1 MIHPAARKVAP
12 PPRNT
17 GSPVTVDL
25 RVGDAREVLA
35 DLPTGLARCCV
46 TSPPY
51 WRMRDYGV
59 KRQIGLE
66 KSPEAFVLQLLGVFA
81 EVRRVLT
88 KDGTLWL
95 NIGDSYACS
104 GKGSTGKTSGLTN
117 PARYEEASLP
127 GRSKTGPGLKRKDLV
142 GIPWMLAFALRSAG
156 WYLRADIIWHKPSP
170 VPESIL
176 DRPTK
181 AHEHV
186 FLFSK
191 ASKYFYDAAAI
202 GEAFKE
208 PRYSAAS
215 SIGSK
220 ARAVDRDHLERSTL
234 ATQPRRGWANARDVW
249 TIASQPFAG
258 AHFAPMPGE
267 LARRC
272 IAAGSAVGDVVLDP
286 FLGAGTTGVEALGL
300 GRGITGI
307 EINPQFLAIADARMR
322 VQRPLPLAI

>member
-1 MIHPAARKVAP
+1 MTA
-12 PPRNT
+12 
-17 GSPVTVDL
+17 VDL
-25 RVGDAREVLA
+25 RAGDARAVLR
-35 DLPTGLARCCV
+35 DLPSGLARCCV

-51 WRMRDYGV
+51 WRMRDYGM
-59 KRQIGLE
+59 KKQIGLE
-66 KSPEAFVLQLLGVFA
+66 KSPEAFVEQLVAVFR

-88 KDGTLWL
+88 DDGTLWL

-142 GIPWMLAFALRSAG
+142 GIPWMLAFALRADG

-170 VPESIL
+170 VPESIT

-186 FLFSK
+186 FLLSK
-191 ASKYFYDAAAI
+191 GAAYFYDAAAI
-202 GEAFKE
+202 GEPFKE
-208 PRYSAAS
+208 PRYAAAA

-249 TIASQPFAG
+249 TIAAQPFAG
-258 AHFAPMPGE
+258 AHFAPMPSE

-272 IAAGSAVGDVVLDP
+272 IQAGSAPGDVVLDP
-286 FLGAGTTGVEALGL
+286 FLGAGTTGAVAVEL
-300 GRGITGI
+300 GRGVTGI
-307 EINPQFLAIADARMR
+307 EVNPKFLAIAEERMR
-322 VQRPLPLAI
+322 VQRPLIAAGGGI